1 MKFLAGREYQPLKEG
16 QLARQL
22 GVEDSE
28 FGSFRDAVKRLRDAG
43 RVVIGAQNALTL
55 PPMGSSVVGSYRSN
69 PKGFGFVV
77 PDDPNS
83 HGDLFIPPEGTGGA
97 MNGDTVVARVAA
109 AGRRG
114 GEMVYRGEIIKIL
127 RRSESKFV
135 GTLQQTDAGWFVM
148 PDGKALVTPIVVR
161 DIGAAGPKAG
171 DKVVVEIVQYPSAGN
186 LPVGV
191 IVERLGVSGS
201 TQIETLAVIRAHGL
215 ADEFT
220 QAALDDARAAIAR
233 FEAGDGEAFKGRQDL
248 SGQTVVTIDPPD
260 ARDFDDAV
268 SLQANRDGT
277 VTLGVH
283 IADVSYFVVEGGA
296 LDADAVKRA
305 TSVYFPRR
313 VVPMLPEVLSNG
325 VCSLQEGV
333 RRLCKSAFITY
344 DADARCVRTRLA
356 ETVIRSSKR
365 LTYTRAQAICDGAD
379 GGCDAKVVRLVR
391 DLAALA
397 KRIEARRRKAG
408 MLHLALPQVELVFD
422 EQDRVVDAVPEDQS
436 YTHTVIEMFMVEA
449 NEAVARALE
458 ARKRAF
464 LRRIHP
470 APDRAGGARAST
482 FIHAFGYKIPAD
494 LNRSDVQALLESVR
508 GKPEE
513 YAVNLA
519 ILRSF
524 QEAEYSSR
532 QVGHYALA
540 SDCYCHFT
548 SPIRRYPDLTVHRLV
563 AELCRGTLDRRPPE
577 DLSELTR
584 LGSDCSAAS
593 RRAEAAEREV
603 REVLVLQMLEKKV
616 GEDFE
621 GVITGVA
628 NFGMF
633 VQSPRYLVEGLVSLQ
648 DLGDDWWEVDAK
660 RGQVRGEQTGRKYRI
675 GDRMKVR
682 IAFVDLARR
691 RLNLAP
697 VRDLEHVAGL
707 PRRVRKPKPGKDSGG
722 AKGGG
727 APKGGG
733 RTNHRA
739 GGPKGGGGKPN
750 QLGGGAP
757 RGGGAPGAPR
767 PQGPRAGGKP
777 KGPGD
782 GKGKGKKKG
791 RGRR

>member
-1 MKFLAGREYQPLKEG
+1 MPERYVDAIMKFLAGREYQPLKEG

-22 GVEDSE
+22 GVEE
-28 FGSFRDAVKRLRDAG
+28 AEYGSFRDAVKRLRDAG

-55 PPMGSSVVGSYRSN
+55 PPMGSSVVGTYRSN

-83 HGDLFIPPEGTGGA
+83 HGDLFIPPEGTSGA

-114 GEMVYRGEIIKIL
+114 GEMVYRGEIVKIL
-127 RRSESKFV
+127 RRAESKFV
-135 GTLQQTDAGWFVM
+135 GRLERTDAGWFVM
-148 PDGKALVTPIVVR
+148 PDGKALVTPIIVH
-161 DIGAAGPKAG
+161 DIGDAGPKAG
-171 DKVVVEIVQYPSAGN
+171 DKVVVEIVQYPQAGS

-201 TQIETLAVIRAHGL
+201 TEIETLAVIRAHGL
-215 ADEFT
+215 VDEFSP
-220 QAALDDARAAIAR
+220 AAIEDARAAIAR
-233 FEAGDGEAFKGRQDL
+233 FEAGDGDFKGREDL
-248 SGQTVVTIDPPD
+248 SGLTVITIDPPD
-260 ARDFDDAV
+260 ARDFDDAI

-283 IADVSYFVVEGGA
+283 IADVSYFVVEGRP

-305 TSVYFPRR
+305 TSVYFPRK

-325 VCSLQEGV
+325 VCSLQEGAA
-333 RRLCKSAFITY
+333 RLCKSAFITY
-344 DADARCVRTRLA
+344 DADARCIRTRLA
-356 ETVIRSSKR
+356 ETAIRSSKR
-365 LTYTRAQAICDGAD
+365 LTYIQAQAICDGAD
-379 GGCDAKVVRLVR
+379 AGCDAKVVRLVR
-391 DLAALA
+391 DMAALA
-397 KRIEARRRKAG
+397 RRIEARRRKAG
-408 MLHLALPQVELVFD
+408 MLHLALPQVELIFD
-422 EQDRVVDAVPEDQS
+422 GQDRVVDAVPEDQS

-458 ARKRAF
+458 AHKRAF

-470 APDRAGGARAST
+470 APDRAGGARASA
-482 FIHAFGYKIPAD
+482 FMHAFGYKIPPD
-494 LNRSDVQALLESVR
+494 LNRADVQALLEAVR

-524 QEAEYSSR
+524 QEAEYSPR

-548 SPIRRYPDLTVHRLV
+548 SPIRRYPDLTVHRLL

-577 DLSELTR
+577 DISELTR

-603 REVLVLQMLEKKV
+603 REVLVLQMLEKKI
-616 GEDFE
+616 GEDFD

-648 DLGDDWWEVDAK
+648 DLGDDWWEVDAR
-660 RGQVRGEQTGRKYRI
+660 RGEVRGEHTGRRYRI

-682 IAFVDLARR
+682 IAFVDVARR

-697 VRDLEHVAGL
+697 VRDLEDVASL
-707 PRRVRKPKPGKDSGG
+707 PRRGQPRRARQAKPGKD
-722 AKGGG
+722 
-727 APKGGG
+727 
-733 RTNHRA
+733 A
-739 GGPKGGGGKPN
+739 GGPKGGAKGGSPKGGAAPK
-750 QLGGGAP
+750 GGGAKGP
-757 RGGGAPGAPR
+757 AAPKGHG
-767 PQGPRAGGKP
+767 PQHRRGGKP
-777 KGPGD
+777 KGL
-782 GKGKGKKKG
+782 GKKKG

>member
-1 MKFLAGREYQPLKEG
+1 MPERYVDAIMKFLAGREYQPLKEG

-22 GVEDSE
+22 GVEDTE
-28 FGSFRDAVKRLRDAG
+28 YGSFREAVKRLRDAG

-55 PPMGSSVVGSYRSN
+55 PPMGSSVVGLYRSN

-83 HGDLFIPPEGTGGA
+83 HGDLFIPPEGTKGA
-97 MNGDTVVARVAA
+97 MNGDTVVARVAT

-114 GEMVYRGEIIKIL
+114 GEMVYRGEIVKIL

-148 PDGKALVTPIVVR
+148 PDGKALVTPIIVR
-161 DIGAAGPKAG
+161 DIGSAGPKAG
-171 DKVVVEIVQYPSAGN
+171 DKVVVEIVQYPSAGK

-191 IVERLGVSGS
+191 IIERLGVSGS
-201 TQIETLAVIRAHGL
+201 TEIETLAVIRAHGL
-215 ADEFT
+215 VDEFSP
-220 QAALDDARAAIAR
+220 AALEDARAAIAR
-233 FEAGDGEAFKGRQDL
+233 FEAGDGAFKGRENL
-248 SGQTVVTIDPPD
+248 SGLTVITIDPPD
-260 ARDFDDAV
+260 ARDFDDAI

-283 IADVSYFVVEGGA
+283 IADVSYFVVEGKP

-344 DADARCVRTRLA
+344 DADAKCIRTRLA
-356 ETVIRSSKR
+356 ETAIRSSKR
-365 LTYTRAQAICDGAD
+365 LTYTQAQAICDDGDGA
-379 GGCDAKVVRLVR
+379 GCGAKVVALVR

-397 KRIEARRRKAG
+397 RRIEARRRKAG

-422 EQDRVVDAVPEDQS
+422 DQDRVVDAVPEDQS

-464 LRRIHP
+464 LRRVHP
-470 APDRAGGARAST
+470 APDRAGGTRAST
-482 FIHAFGYKIPAD
+482 FLHAFGYKIPAD
-494 LNRSDVQALLESVR
+494 LNRADVQALLEAVR

-524 QEAEYSSR
+524 QEAEYSPR

-563 AELCRGTLDRRPPE
+563 AELCRGTLDSRPPE
-577 DLSELTR
+577 DMSELTR
-584 LGSDCSAAS
+584 LGGDCSAAS

-603 REVLVLQMLEKKV
+603 RDVLVLQMLEKKV
-616 GEDFE
+616 GEDFD

-660 RGQVRGEQTGRKYRI
+660 RGEVRGEQTGRRYRI

-682 IAFVDLARR
+682 IAFVDVARR

-697 VRDLEHVAGL
+697 VRDLEDVVNQ
-707 PRRVRKPKPGKDSGG
+707 PRRGQPPRARKPKPGKDAG
-722 AKGGG
+722 
-727 APKGGG
+727 
-733 RTNHRA
+733 
-739 GGPKGGGGKPN
+739 GGPKGGGKGVGPK
-750 QLGGGAP
+750 GG
-757 RGGGAPGAPR
+757 
-767 PQGPRAGGKP
+767 AGGKP
-777 KGPGD
+777 KGARD

>member
-1 MKFLAGREYQPLKEG
+1 MPERYVDAIIKFLAGREYQPLKEG

-22 GVEDSE
+22 GVEESE
-28 FGSFRDAVKRLRDAG
+28 YGSFRDAVKRLRDAG
-43 RVVIGAQNALTL
+43 RVVIGARNALML
-55 PPMGSSVVGSYRSN
+55 PPMGSSVVGTYQSN

-77 PDDPNS
+77 PDEPNS

-114 GEMVYRGEIIKIL
+114 GEMVYRGEIVKVL
-127 RRSESKFV
+127 RRGESRFV
-135 GTLQQTDAGWFVM
+135 GTLERTDAGWFVM
-148 PDGKALVTPIVVR
+148 PDGKALVTPIIVR
-161 DIGAAGPKAG
+161 DVGAAGPKAG

-186 LPVGV
+186 LPAGV

-201 TQIETLAVIRAHGL
+201 TQVETLAVIRAHGL

-220 QAALDDARAAIAR
+220 PAAMDDARAAIAR
-233 FEAGDGEAFKGRQDL
+233 FEAGDGAFKGREDL
-248 SGQTVVTIDPPD
+248 SGLTVITIDPPD

-268 SLQANRDGT
+268 SLQAGRDGT

-283 IADVSYFVVEGGA
+283 IADVSYFVVEGRP
-296 LDADAVKRA
+296 LDADAARRA
-305 TSVYFPRR
+305 TSVYFPRK

-344 DADARCVRTRLA
+344 DADAKCIRTRLA

-365 LTYTRAQAICDGAD
+365 LTYTQAQAVCDGTGA
-379 GGCDAKVVRLVR
+379 GCDAKVVALVR

-397 KRIEARRRKAG
+397 RRIEARRRKAG

-422 EQDRVVDAVPEDQS
+422 DQDRVVDAVPEDQS

-449 NEAVARALE
+449 NEAVARALD

-482 FIHAFGYKIPAD
+482 FMHAFGYKIPPD
-494 LNRSDVQALLESVR
+494 LNRADVQALLEAVR

-524 QEAEYSSR
+524 QEAEYSPR

-563 AELCRGTLDRRPPE
+563 AELCRGTLDRRAPE
-577 DLSELTR
+577 DMSELIR
-584 LGSDCSAAS
+584 LGGDCSAAS

-603 REVLVLQMLEKKV
+603 REVLVLQMLEKKI

-660 RGQVRGEQTGRKYRI
+660 RGEVRGEQTGRRYRI

-697 VRDLEHVAGL
+697 ARDLEDVASL
-707 PRRVRKPKPGKDSGG
+707 PRRGKPGREGKPRPEQDAGHAKGGGRAKAGG
-722 AKGGG
+722 AKGG
-727 APKGGG
+727 APKGQQPQG
-733 RTNHRA
+733 RR
-739 GGPKGGGGKPN
+739 GGKP
-750 QLGGGAP
+750 
-757 RGGGAPGAPR
+757 
-767 PQGPRAGGKP
+767 
-777 KGPGD
+777 
-782 GKGKGKKKG
+782 KGKGKKKG

>member
-1 MKFLAGREYQPLKEG
+1 MPERYVDAIMKFLAGREYQPLKEG

-22 GVEDSE
+22 GVEE
-28 FGSFRDAVKRLRDAG
+28 AEYGSFRDAVKRLRDAG

-77 PDDPNS
+77 PDEPNS
-83 HGDLFIPPEGTGGA
+83 HGDLFIPPEGTSGA

-114 GEMVYRGEIIKIL
+114 GEMVYRGEIVKVL
-127 RRSESKFV
+127 RRGESKFV

-171 DKVVVEIVQYPSAGN
+171 DKVVVEIIQYPSAGS

-191 IVERLGVSGS
+191 IIERLGVSGS
-201 TQIETLAVIRAHGL
+201 TEIETLAVIRAHGL
-215 ADEFT
+215 ADEFSP
-220 QAALDDARAAIAR
+220 AAIEDARAAIAR
-233 FEAGDGEAFKGRQDL
+233 FEAGDGAFKGREDL
-248 SGQTVVTIDPPD
+248 SGLTVITIDPPD
-260 ARDFDDAV
+260 ARDFDDAI
-268 SLQANRDGT
+268 SLQAGRDGT

-283 IADVSYFVVEGGA
+283 IADVSYFVVEGQA

-305 TSVYFPRR
+305 TSVYFPRK

-325 VCSLQEGV
+325 VCSLQEGAA
-333 RRLCKSAFITY
+333 RLCKSAFITY
-344 DADARCVRTRLA
+344 DADARCIRTRLA
-356 ETVIRSSKR
+356 ETAIRSSKR
-365 LTYTRAQAICDGAD
+365 LTYIQAQAICDGAD
-379 GGCDAKVVRLVR
+379 SGCDAKVVRLVH
-391 DLAALA
+391 DMASLA
-397 KRIEARRRKAG
+397 KRIESRRRKAG

-422 EQDRVVDAVPEDQS
+422 GQDRVVDAVPEDQS

-470 APDRAGGARAST
+470 APDRLGGARAST
-482 FIHAFGYKIPAD
+482 FLHAFGYKIPPD
-494 LNRSDVQALLESVR
+494 LNRADVQALLEAVR

-524 QEAEYSSR
+524 QEAEYSPR

-548 SPIRRYPDLTVHRLV
+548 SPIRRYPDLTVHRLL

-577 DLSELTR
+577 DISELTR
-584 LGSDCSAAS
+584 LGGDCSAAS

-603 REVLVLQMLEKKV
+603 REVLVLQMLEKKI
-616 GEDFE
+616 GEDFD

-660 RGQVRGEQTGRKYRI
+660 RGEVRGEHTGRRYRI

-682 IAFVDLARR
+682 IAFVDVARR

-697 VRDLEHVAGL
+697 VRDLEDVVSQ
-707 PRRVRKPKPGKDSGG
+707 PRRARNPKPGKDAGG
-722 AKGGG
+722 AKGARDAKGG
-727 APKGGG
+727 TSKGGSPKGP
-733 RTNHRA
+733 R
-739 GGPKGGGGKPN
+739 
-750 QLGGGAP
+750 P
-757 RGGGAPGAPR
+757 RGR
-767 PQGPRAGGKP
+767 RGGKP
-777 KGPGD
+777 KEPRD
-782 GKGKGKKKG
+782 GKGQGKKKG

>member
-1 MKFLAGREYQPLKEG
+1 MPERYVDAIMKFLAGREYQPLKEG

-22 GVEDSE
+22 GVEESE
-28 FGSFRDAVKRLRDAG
+28 YGSFRDAVKRLRDAG
-43 RVVIGAQNALTL
+43 RVVIGARNALML
-55 PPMGSSVVGSYRSN
+55 PPMGSSVVGTYRSN

-77 PDDPNS
+77 PDEPNS

-114 GEMVYRGEIIKIL
+114 GEMVYRGEIVKVL
-127 RRSESKFV
+127 RRGESRFV
-135 GTLQQTDAGWFVM
+135 GTLERTDAGWFVM
-148 PDGKALVTPIVVR
+148 PDGKALVTPIIVR
-161 DIGAAGPKAG
+161 DVGAAGPKAG

-186 LPVGV
+186 LPAGV

-201 TQIETLAVIRAHGL
+201 TQVETLAVIRAHGL

-220 QAALDDARAAIAR
+220 PAAMDDARAAIAR
-233 FEAGDGEAFKGRQDL
+233 FEAGDGAFKGREDL
-248 SGQTVVTIDPPD
+248 SGLTVITIDPPD

-268 SLQANRDGT
+268 SLQAGRDGT

-283 IADVSYFVVEGGA
+283 IADVSYFVVEGRP
-296 LDADAVKRA
+296 LDADAARRA
-305 TSVYFPRR
+305 TSVYFPRK

-344 DADARCVRTRLA
+344 DADAKCIRTRLA

-365 LTYTRAQAICDGAD
+365 LTYTQAQAVCDGTGA
-379 GGCDAKVVRLVR
+379 GCDAKVVALVR

-397 KRIEARRRKAG
+397 RRIEARRRKAG

-422 EQDRVVDAVPEDQS
+422 DQDRVVDAVPEDQS

-449 NEAVARALE
+449 NEAVARALD

-482 FIHAFGYKIPAD
+482 FMHAFGYKIPPD
-494 LNRSDVQALLESVR
+494 LNRADVQALLEAVR

-524 QEAEYSSR
+524 QEAEYSPR

-563 AELCRGTLDRRPPE
+563 AELCRGTLDRRAPE
-577 DLSELTR
+577 DMSELIR
-584 LGSDCSAAS
+584 LGGDCSAAS

-603 REVLVLQMLEKKV
+603 REVLVLQMLEKKI

-660 RGQVRGEQTGRKYRI
+660 RGEVRGEQTGRRYRI

-697 VRDLEHVAGL
+697 ARDLEDVASL
-707 PRRVRKPKPGKDSGG
+707 PRRGKPGREGKPRPEQDAGHAKGGGRAKAGG
-722 AKGGG
+722 AKGG
-727 APKGGG
+727 APKGQQPQG
-733 RTNHRA
+733 RR
-739 GGPKGGGGKPN
+739 GGKP
-750 QLGGGAP
+750 
-757 RGGGAPGAPR
+757 
-767 PQGPRAGGKP
+767 
-777 KGPGD
+777 
-782 GKGKGKKKG
+782 KGKGKKKG